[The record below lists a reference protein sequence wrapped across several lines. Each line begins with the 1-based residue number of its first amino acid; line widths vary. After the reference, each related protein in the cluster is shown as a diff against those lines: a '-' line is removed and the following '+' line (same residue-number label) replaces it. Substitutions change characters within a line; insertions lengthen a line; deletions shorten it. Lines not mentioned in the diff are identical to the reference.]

1 MYLKSEFLHTVIVQG
16 WILWYGSKGEGTS
29 VFLLL
34 AVQQWA
40 LLQLFYSKCK
50 RWQIKP
56 TGKHCANLKRLRSAI
71 LRRE

>member
-50 RWQIKP
+50 RWQI
-56 TGKHCANLKRLRSAI
+56 
-71 LRRE
+71 